1 VVLTL
6 ASVAVLATGCTGSSG
21 GGQDDRA
28 VAPDGGRGAASTPA
42 PDPHTADPDPRH
54 LRVGDCFTTG
64 PATLPGGVLN
74 AGSTVRIVPCR
85 QPHDAEAFGRIT
97 DVARPYPGPTE
108 VRDDAV
114 RYCGNLVAAYAMD
127 SWAFSAAA
135 NPTREFLPGQAAWD
149 AGDRGGICF
158 FVPHGGPVTTSLRRD
173 RQTLTA
179 DQYAY
184 LDASD
189 RVESAISV
197 DPYSTDPAVN
207 HDARYD
213 DLSRWAG
220 GVAESLVIEQQLLK
234 SHRWPARAQGPV
246 NALLQVLAAEAP
258 LWHDASDAPNLA
270 GVKAQAAAAGRVDS
284 TAQQKAVRQAL
295 GLAAVRAAAAVPGT
309 RTGTGT
315 GTGTAGG

>member
-1 VVLTL
+1 
-6 ASVAVLATGCTGSSG
+6 
-21 GGQDDRA
+21 
-28 VAPDGGRGAASTPA
+28 
-42 PDPHTADPDPRH
+42 
-54 LRVGDCFTTG
+54 
-64 PATLPGGVLN
+64 VLN

-97 DVARPYPGPTE
+97 DVARPYPGPSE

-135 NPTREFLPGQAAWD
+135 NPTREFLPGPAAWD

-295 GLAAVRAAAAVPGT
+295 GLAAARAAAAVPGT
-309 RTGTGT
+309 